1 MILSNIIL
9 KSVSQKCITSFSASR
24 TAVSLAFNRFGS
36 PENRSHPPLVIGH
49 GLFGH
54 KSNWNSVSKQIQ
66 RKLDN
71 QIFVIDF
78 RNHGDSP
85 HNPSMTYPDMVEDLK
100 LFINDVVVK
109 ESGFNSIHL
118 LGHSMGGKAVTLL
131 AMDPGAQKLLRTA
144 IIEDVSPVSES
155 RNIHFKRYISHM
167 KNVDLSK
174 SRRKI
179 SDDLAHAI
187 TDLPTRQF
195 LLTNLAQNDESQ
207 NRLRWKPNLDA
218 LENHIEHVLRY
229 TIKEGTFNKP
239 ALFITGGNSGYVNES
254 NHEEIKKMFP
264 KVEFVS
270 IPNAGHWVHAE
281 NPNAF
286 IDAIVNFIE
295 KNS

>member
-1 MILSNIIL
+1 MIHCNILL
-9 KSVSQKCITSFSASR
+9 KSITQKCVSSFSTSR
-24 TAVSLAFNRFGS
+24 TAVSLAFNSFGS
-36 PENRSHPPLVIGH
+36 SENRSHPPLVIAH

-71 QIFVIDF
+71 QVFAIDF
-78 RNHGDSP
+78 RNHGESP
-85 HNPSMTYPDMVEDLK
+85 HTDSMTYSDMVEDLK
-100 LFINDVVVK
+100 VFINDVVVK
-109 ESGFNSIHL
+109 ESGYDSVHI

-131 AMDPGAQKLLRTA
+131 AMDSEGQKLLRTA

-155 RNIHFKRYISHM
+155 RNIHFKRYISQM

-179 SDDLAHAI
+179 SDDLAHVI

-195 LLTNLAQNDESQ
+195 FLTNLAKDENSN

-218 LENHIEHVLRY
+218 LENHIEHVLRF
-229 TIKEGTFNKP
+229 TIKEGTFAKP
-239 ALFITGGNSGYVNES
+239 SLFITGANSSYVNES
-254 NHEEIKKMFP
+254 NHNEIKKMFP
-264 KVEFVS
+264 KVEFIS
-270 IPNAGHWVHAE
+270 IPKAGHWVHAE

-286 IDAIVNFIE
+286 IDAIVNFLE
-295 KNS
+295 KN